1 MFDVVKSNSMNV
13 LRKRWLGLIFL
24 VGLSTNVFA
33 QNFNLLSEEP
43 NGYPFFSRGVDFNLN
58 GVSVGLAPTAPF
70 ADLNGN
76 LANSNSP
83 SDYYVI
89 AQNSSA
95 TPNQLICNSY
105 INLQGTVPGDSSD
118 YPPVIASGC
127 FINFSV
133 STPVTADFE
142 LSNFNVSN
150 AGVSY
155 DGPAPCAG
163 IFTDDPNFPQG
174 NNGMN
179 QNYLLNPNQGDY
191 SETLTFE
198 PNYTYAFV
206 VYIWA
211 NAARGAPGDP
221 YDVSALWQEDMSLTI
236 DSNSFPAPE
245 PSSIP
250 LLAVGLTALSRLRRL
265 RQHSK

>member
-1 MFDVVKSNSMNV
+1 MNV
-13 LRKRWLGLIFL
+13 LRKSGLGLIFL
-24 VGLSTNVFA
+24 VGISTSVFA
-33 QNFNLLSEEP
+33 QSFNLLSEEP
-43 NGYPFFSRGVDFNLN
+43 NGFPFISRGIGFTLDGASASLT
-58 GVSVGLAPTAPF
+58 PTSTF

-95 TPNQLICNSY
+95 TPNQLVCNSY
-105 INLQGTVPGDSSD
+105 INLQGTMSVDSSD
-118 YPPVIASGC
+118 SPPLISSGC
-127 FINFSV
+127 FINFNV
-133 STPVTADFE
+133 SSPVTADFE
-142 LSNFNVSN
+142 LSDFNVSN

-179 QNYLLNPNQGDY
+179 HGYLLNPNQGDY

-211 NAARGAPGDP
+211 NAADAPGVPDS
-221 YDVSALWQEDMSLTI
+221 VSALWQEDMSLTI
-236 DSNSFPAPE
+236 VPE
-245 PSSIP
+245 PSSA
-250 LLAVGLTALSRLRRL
+250 LLLGVGLTTLCQLRLLRRC
-265 RQHSK
+265 SK

>member
-1 MFDVVKSNSMNV
+1 MLFKSNSMNV
-13 LRKRWLGLIFL
+13 LRKSGFGLILL
-24 VGLSTNVFA
+24 VGFSTSVVA

-43 NGYPFFSRGVDFNLN
+43 NGFPFISRGVGFTLN
-58 GVSVGLAPTAPF
+58 GVSASLTPSNPF

-83 SDYYVI
+83 SDYYAI

-95 TPNQLICNSY
+95 TPNQLICDSY
-105 INLQGTVPGDSSD
+105 INLQGTVPGESSD
-118 YPPVIASGC
+118 SPPLISSGC
-127 FINFSV
+127 FINFNV
-133 STPVTADFE
+133 SSPVTADFE

-155 DGPAPCAG
+155 DGPTPCAG
-163 IFTDDPNFPQG
+163 IYTDDPNFPQG
-174 NNGMN
+174 NCGINC
-179 QNYLLNPNQGDY
+179 LLNPNQGDY

-211 NAARGAPGDP
+211 DAARGAPGDS
-221 YDVSALWQEDMSLTI
+221 YNVSALWQEDMSLTI
-236 DSNSFPAPE
+236 DSNSLPAPE
-245 PSSIP
+245 PSSVP
-250 LLAVGLTALSRLRRL
+250 LLAIGLTALFQLRRL
-265 RQHSK
+265 RRHLK